1 MAIKGKVKSYSVAES
16 QFRLLTNLKVKLTK
30 TRDNH
35 AGESHQRV
43 GLENMQKI
51 HLATKRGIN
60 VGRNGG
66 SSKLPVNIIFFICN
80 LLVNGTPP
88 SAVAAN
94 IQTIPATVTG
104 LEVN

>member
-43 GLENMQKI
+43 GLEKMQ
-51 HLATKRGIN
+51 
-60 VGRNGG
+60 
-66 SSKLPVNIIFFICN
+66 
-80 LLVNGTPP
+80 
-88 SAVAAN
+88 N
-94 IQTIPATVTG
+94 IQLDIKSERTMG
-104 LEVN
+104 